1 MDVGV
6 WGNTISLI
14 FAVVAFIL
22 FTKLDPAADIATGF
36 KDDIHALIS
45 GFKSAIGIGGL
56 KGVSFEIKGVITVA
70 AVIEIGLA
78 DADDAIVEFT
88 IIEGCCSTMVG
99 ELLMP
104 SSLASTRIPTE
115 ETFCKFVRLLL
126 N

>member
-6 WGNTISLI
+6 LGNTISLML
-14 FAVVAFIL
+14 AVVVFIL
-22 FTKLDPAADIATGF
+22 VIKLDPAVDIATGF
-36 KDDIHALIS
+36 KDEIQALIS
-45 GFKSAIGIGGL
+45 GFRSAIGIGGFR
-56 KGVSFEIKGVITVA
+56 GVSFEIKGVITVA

-78 DADDAIVEFT
+78 DADDVIVEFP